1 MQKMAVA
8 AERGVG
14 GEVAGRD
21 LRLAIAAGGEE
32 RGGALEARRG
42 VEGAVGLVEGGGE
55 GGEGLVA
62 VGAEGFRGLL

>member
-14 GEVAGRD
+14 GELAGRD

-55 GGEGLVA
+55 
-62 VGAEGFRGLL
+62 